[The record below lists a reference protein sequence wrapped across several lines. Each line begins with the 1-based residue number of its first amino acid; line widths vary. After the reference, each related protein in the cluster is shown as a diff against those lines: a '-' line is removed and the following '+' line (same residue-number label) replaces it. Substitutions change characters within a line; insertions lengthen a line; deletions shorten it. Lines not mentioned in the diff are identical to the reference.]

1 MIFFNI
7 SRLLGPLEYAG
18 LLFHFNLS
26 VVSPADPLY
35 GITLASSY
43 EHFLDSIA
51 EHNAPV
57 IQNRLVAPHN
67 DIYRV

>member
-43 EHFLDSIA
+43 EHLMDVLTDPSVSL
-51 EHNAPV
+51 ND
-57 IQNRLVAPHN
+57 NRLVAPCSI
-67 DIYRV
+67 IYHV